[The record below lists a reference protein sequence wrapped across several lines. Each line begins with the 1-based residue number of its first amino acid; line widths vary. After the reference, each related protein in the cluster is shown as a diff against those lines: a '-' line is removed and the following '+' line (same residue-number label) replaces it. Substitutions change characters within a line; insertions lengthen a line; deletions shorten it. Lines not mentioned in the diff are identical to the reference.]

1 MDCTVSV
8 LDLVCLPNSSR
19 SEQCVNT
26 VICVCFLHQVW
37 VCVCVPG
44 SEHKH
49 TVDKKLGHLEGC
61 NLAEHM
67 NVILRH

>member
-49 TVDKKLGHLEGC
+49 TEWTKNWDIWRDVT
-61 NLAEHM
+61 
-67 NVILRH
+67 